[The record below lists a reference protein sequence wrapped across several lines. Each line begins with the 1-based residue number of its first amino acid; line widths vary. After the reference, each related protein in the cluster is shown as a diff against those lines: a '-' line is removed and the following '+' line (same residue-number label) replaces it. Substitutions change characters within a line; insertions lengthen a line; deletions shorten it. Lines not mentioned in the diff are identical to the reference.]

1 MQVVKSLLLAGVVV
15 LSAASVSA
23 VQAST
28 VLTPASAT
36 VINHSVADGSF
47 QDVYSFAIDN
57 AYSAYNLSGALSF
70 QSIQTVVSLTSDFA
84 SPLVTSTTGV
94 ASASVELLDSSAA
107 LVATGSLSSFSS
119 PSAPTL
125 VSLPIPGFPSFY
137 QALLTTF
144 NTITLNN
151 VPVIGA
157 GNYFL
162 KVQGLAFNSGTYTG
176 SLSVS
181 PIVPA
186 TVPLPGAAWAFLTG
200 LLGVL
205 GVQRRRSLKA

>member
-28 VLTPASAT
+28 VLAPASAT

-186 TVPLPGAAWAFLTG
+186 AVPLPGAAWAFLTG

-205 GVQRRRSLKA
+205 GVQRRRLLKA